1 MTLNTCCQRESR
13 PQLLYSFEHT
23 DTYQSLLMQAAR
35 FGARDQHAFIAIET
49 WSKVIQGKSV

>member
-49 WSKVIQGKSV
+49 